1 MIRRSVIV
9 LNILLCAI
17 LVLSVTACNAPTGE
31 EAVRGQVEVTPAEP
45 TSEPEEPEEMV
56 VLDLC
61 SLLTEE
67 EVGQVLGVEVTASDE
82 MGFANCSYTSAD
94 PSIPYSVSVS
104 SAQGI
109 EAKELNL
116 VGVQLLLAFA
126 VDAEALEPINQL
138 VENAEDMTVWEVV
151 DGVINF
157 QEGMGAIISPV
168 TELGEQAKWIW
179 NPIGSYGTLMWVE
192 SETYISFNMMGMEE
206 PSAREFAIALAP
218 LAEGRLP
225 GAFTVSTSGEFGGG
239 FHFEYSSEDEAQ
251 EIVIP
256 QQEPSG
262 PPAVWVTTSYGETV
276 AHIDPETNM
285 VVSTINLGKGLA
297 DIVAGLDYLFVANSD
312 RSSLIWIDPISE
324 TVMQEIPIESG
335 THLKLSLDDE
345 YLYVGAPR
353 WGSVEVR
360 QRTTGDLVA
369 QMVYAN
375 CWDIEV
381 SEYGLWSTSGAEQE
395 IIVDIALN
403 TWEEA
408 NRFEPGG
415 AVSYIKFYEGF
426 YWLGVRDDIHKVLKV
441 DPQTYDVVGELAIDA
456 GEQYMSAL
464 GVGENG
470 VWVGFSEG
478 MMVKVDP
485 ASVEEVLRVWGLQNP
500 VGIVGGYGS
509 VWVTHIAD
517 DAVARLD
524 PQTLG
529 TIAVISVDQAPYGIS
544 LNP

>member
-1 MIRRSVIV
+1 
-9 LNILLCAI
+9 
-17 LVLSVTACNAPTGE
+17 
-31 EAVRGQVEVTPAEP
+31 VEVTPANP
-45 TSEPEEPEEMV
+45 SPIPDEPEEMV

-67 EVGQVLGVEVTASDE
+67 EVAKVLTVEMTASDE

-94 PSIPYSVSVS
+94 PTLPYSVSVS

-126 VDAEALEPINQL
+126 ADADALEPINQL
-138 VENAEDMTVWEVV
+138 VENAEDLSVWEIV

-168 TELGEQAKWIW
+168 TELGERAKWIW
-179 NPIGSYGTLMWVE
+179 NPMVGYGTLMWVE
-192 SETYISFNMMGMEE
+192 GETYLSFNMMGMEE
-206 PSAREFAIALAP
+206 ISAREFAIILAP
-218 LAEGRLP
+218 MAQGRLP
-225 GAFTVSTSGEFGGG
+225 QAFTVSTSGEFGGG
-239 FHFEYSSEDEAQ
+239 FHFEYSSEDEPS
-251 EIVIP
+251 EVVSP
-256 QQEPSG
+256 PEMPSG
-262 PPAVWVTTSYGETV
+262 PRAVWVTTSYGETV

-285 VVSTINLGKGLA
+285 VVSTIHLGKGLA

-324 TVMQEIPIESG
+324 TVVQEIPIESG

-345 YLYVGAPR
+345 NLYVAAPR

-369 QMVYAN
+369 QKVAPMS
-375 CWDIEV
+375 WDIEV
-381 SEYGLWSTSGAEQE
+381 SNYGLWHISGAEQE
-395 IIVDIALN
+395 VIVDIGLN
-403 TWEEA
+403 TWEEVG
-408 NRFEPGG
+408 RFEPGG
-415 AVSYIKFYEGF
+415 AVSYIKFYEDY
-426 YWLGVRDDIHKVLKV
+426 YWLGVRDDVHKVLKV
-441 DPQTYDVVGELAIDA
+441 DPRTYEVVGELAIDA
-456 GEQYMSAL
+456 GDQYMSSL
-464 GVGENG
+464 GVGEGG
-470 VWVGFSEG
+470 VWAGFSDG
-478 MMVKVDP
+478 MLVKVIP
-485 ASVEEVLRVWGLQNP
+485 TTVEEELRVWGLENP

-509 VWVTHIAD
+509 VWVTHIAN

-524 PQTLG
+524 PATLG
-529 TIAVISVDQAPYGIS
+529 TIAMISVDQAPFGIA